1 MFGMQHWRT
10 EIKHEEI
17 LSEPSLHGKRDG
29 KYCKCK
35 AQEGNDPSQLHGR
48 LGNQSTRFFL
58 GIDEVLTH
66 AEVMEKAIFLL
77 KDCDAMIL
85 CAGWQ
90 DSKGCQEEYV
100 YAKENGI
107 RVIPFFKWMMGI

>member
-1 MFGMQHWRT
+1 MKKYYLSHPYTGNET
-10 EIKHEEI
+10 ENIASARRKKVMI
-17 LSEPSLHGKRDG
+17 QASCMDALVINPLD
-29 KYCKCK
+29 
-35 AQEGNDPSQLHGR
+35 
-48 LGNQSTRFFL
+48 FFL
-58 GIDEVLTH
+58 DLDEVLTH

-90 DSKGCQEEYV
+90 EEYV

>member
-1 MFGMQHWRT
+1 MKKYYLSHPYTGNET
-10 EIKHEEI
+10 ENIASARRKKVMI
-17 LSEPSLHGKRDG
+17 LASFTDALLINPLD
-29 KYCKCK
+29 
-35 AQEGNDPSQLHGR
+35 
-48 LGNQSTRFFL
+48 FFL

-107 RVIPFFKWMMGI
+107 RVIPFSKWDMGACS

>member
-1 MFGMQHWRT
+1 MKKYYLSHPYTGNET
-10 EIKHEEI
+10 ENIASARRKKVMI
-17 LSEPSLHGKRDG
+17 QASCMDALVINPLD
-29 KYCKCK
+29 
-35 AQEGNDPSQLHGR
+35 
-48 LGNQSTRFFL
+48 FFL
-58 GIDEVLTH
+58 DLDEVLTH
-66 AEVMEKAIFLL
+66 AEVLEKAIFLL

-107 RVIPFFKWMMGI
+107 RVIPFFKWMMGRP